1 MNHFKWDSNQLVL
14 LDQRKLPHKEI
25 YFNCKTHTDVADAI
39 SKMIIRGAPAIG
51 AAAAFGV
58 VLGLQELAKK
68 SNNATDPI
76 KKDQIKDEMK
86 QIEKALKESR
96 PTAVNLQW
104 AVDRI
109 LNKLSKLELM
119 SLEILVEEAEKEAV
133 QIAKE
138 DKQTNK
144 AIGKNG
150 RSLID
155 NNSTVL
161 THCNAGALATVD
173 YGTALGVIRSAAE
186 EGKNLSIIATE
197 TRPYLQGARLTAWEL
212 LKEKIPTT
220 LITDNMVGYC
230 MKKNMIDTVIVG
242 ADRITKNGDVANK
255 IGTYTLALLAH
266 YHNTPFYVAAPIS
279 TFDLTL
285 NNGSEIPIE
294 TRDDDEVT
302 KINDISIAPENVE
315 VFNPSFDITPNKF
328 IWGIITEKGVIKKPD
343 KENIKEFFK

>member
-14 LDQRKLPHKEI
+14 LDQRKLPHEEI

-76 KKDQIKDEMK
+76 KKDQIKNEMK
-86 QIEKALKESR
+86 QIEKTLKESR

-109 LNKLSKLELM
+109 INKLSKLELM

-133 QIAKE
+133 EIAKE

-150 RSLID
+150 QSLID
-155 NNSTVL
+155 DNSTVL

-173 YGTALGVIRSAAE
+173 YGTALGVIRSAVE

-242 ADRITKNGDVANK
+242 ADRIAKNGDVANK

-266 YHNTPFYVAAPIS
+266 HHNIPFYVAAPIS

-302 KINDISIAPENVE
+302 KINDLSIAPENVE

-328 IWGIITEKGVIKKPD
+328 VWGIITEKGVIKKPD
-343 KENIKEFFK
+343 KENIEKFFK